1 MVEHSPINLAK
12 KVGTRTSC
20 RVYRAA
26 VSVQFQS
33 RFRGSFLTLSRAT
46 AGAFLVARPQLD
58 REPSR
63 QVLRAIDRR
72 PASTF
77 RLSAA
82 SLSPLPP
89 LDRDHGPPSSPAP
102 AAPEPLLQIEHL
114 RAPVPT
120 EPDEEGVRRQ
130 QRDVIAGAA
139 IDLHLVA
146 SSEIPDPRQVKRHHV
161 RAFVFLECSIRALER
176 NFSQSRLSRCTE
188 CCPRSAAASGLRA
201 PHSLRRPQAR
211 LHRPIVER
219 VERRPEEAP
228 GVSISH
234 PHRYSPN
241 AASATFGDLL

>member
-1 MVEHSPINLAK
+1 
-12 KVGTRTSC
+12 
-20 RVYRAA
+20 
-26 VSVQFQS
+26 
-33 RFRGSFLTLSRAT
+33 
-46 AGAFLVARPQLD
+46 
-58 REPSR
+58 
-63 QVLRAIDRR
+63 
-72 PASTF
+72 
-77 RLSAA
+77 
-82 SLSPLPP
+82 
-89 LDRDHGPPSSPAP
+89 
-102 AAPEPLLQIEHL
+102 
-114 RAPVPT
+114 
-120 EPDEEGVRRQ
+120 
-130 QRDVIAGAA
+130 VIAGAA

-176 NFSQSRLSRCTE
+176 NLVNHGLSRCTE

-228 GVSISH
+228 GVSISY